1 MTKSRLIYTIAV
13 SLLKARWRQT
23 LVAAVG
29 VTFGITMFITL
40 LSFMSGLNDMLDGL
54 ILNRTP
60 HIKLYNEIKASEAQP
75 VERSDSFKNAHNFIQ
90 SVKPSLSKLELHNSG
105 AIMAALKNDNRVLG
119 FAPKITAQV
128 FYNVGAIDLTGVIN
142 GIDVEAENKL
152 FFFSDYVT
160 AGNYYDLKNI
170 PNSIILGKGA
180 ADKML
185 ANIGDVIQVTTARGD
200 RMQLKVVGFFQSG
213 LADLD
218 KVQSYASI
226 ATTQKLLAKPNSY
239 ITDLQIKLKD
249 INMAPPVAKEF
260 ARLYEA
266 DAEDIQTANSQFE
279 TGSSVRTTISYAV
292 GVTLLIV
299 AGFGI
304 YNILNMMIY
313 EKMDSIAILK
323 ATGFSGRDVK
333 NIFVS
338 IALSIGLFGGLL
350 GLGFGFLLSATI
362 DAIPF
367 NTASLPTIK
376 TYPINYNIKFYM
388 IGIVF
393 SLVTTYLAGLFPA
406 RKASKIDPV
415 IIIRGK

>member
-60 HIKLYNEIKASEAQP
+60 HIKLYNEIKASEIQP
-75 VERSDSFKNAHNFIQ
+75 VQRSDSFKTAHNFIQ